1 MAGFQL
7 AKAVYHAIQ
16 GVDWSA
22 LRAIVLL
29 NHGLI
34 TFADDARQ
42 SYEHMLE
49 MVSEAEA
56 YLSVHAAF
64 AESRVSI
71 HPAPPDP
78 LAVSRLR
85 RAVSEA
91 AGKPMIAHVAATP
104 ESQGFAARPEAAQW
118 VAQGPLTPD
127 HVSRAKRTPM
137 LVTGDDPEADVARF
151 VAEYRAYFARHARP
165 EHVMLDP
172 GPRWALWPGV
182 GTVAFG
188 HTLKMAG
195 VNADIVVHT
204 LRVMQ
209 ECAVLGGY
217 QVPSE
222 DHFFD
227 IEYWEL
233 QQAKHKHPGAEPPL
247 TGRIA
252 LVAEADGPIGRACAE
267 ALAAQGAAVVALG
280 ADPDLPERWQGTGK
294 LGLICDL
301 VDAAA
306 LDEALGALAVAR
318 FRRAG
323 YRG

>member
-1 MAGFQL
+1 
-7 AKAVYHAIQ
+7 
-16 GVDWSA
+16 
-22 LRAIVLL
+22 
-29 NHGLI
+29 
-34 TFADDARQ
+34 
-42 SYEHMLE
+42 
-49 MVSEAEA
+49 
-56 YLSVHAAF
+56 
-64 AESRVSI
+64 
-71 HPAPPDP
+71 
-78 LAVSRLR
+78 
-85 RAVSEA
+85 
-91 AGKPMIAHVAATP
+91 
-104 ESQGFAARPEAAQW
+104 
-118 VAQGPLTPD
+118 
-127 HVSRAKRTPM
+127 M
-137 LVTGDDPEADVARF
+137 LVTGDPEADVARF
-151 VAEYRAYFARHARP
+151 AAEYRAYFARHARP

-209 ECAVLGGY
+209 ESAALGGY

-233 QQAKHKHPGAEPPL
+233 QQAKHKRPGAEPPL

-280 ADPDLPERWQGTGK
+280 AAPDLPDVWQDAGK
-294 LGLICDL
+294 LGLVCDL
-301 VDAAA
+301 ADPAA
-306 LDEALGALAVAR
+306 LDEALGAAVLAFGGLDIVVGAERAMFQACLPYLQQGVDPVAIALCHVGDPAAARRPESVLPQAEGLRRGVIRFPEGLGAPDAMPGMAAAVCAVASGALAAAQNVQMTL
-318 FRRAG
+318 RA
-323 YRG
+323 